1 MVRRVVSW
9 MAMVAVS
16 LALAAPAR
24 AQEWRR
30 VTPLPASDVFA
41 LRAVGDTLVAGT
53 DTTVFVST
61 DGGGTWRSPARVA
74 AAVVVVD
81 AVSLRDGRLYAGTL
95 GQGVFVSD
103 DLGASWQP
111 FNDGLTGGPFD
122 SQLDVADLEA
132 RGDSL
137 YAATEGAGVY
147 VRRLAPPDTWH
158 PYGDAFE
165 PNQAPNVSDLAS
177 DGARLLACAGG
188 NGMMFTR
195 DPADPDWTVSFLD
208 DVGIHAGLA
217 PEAALWTGSSWV
229 VGTNLGVFA
238 SPTGLQQWT
247 RTQTPLTQVHG
258 SAFALRGGTLIGAFD
273 LQDLA
278 VIQESGDQGA
288 TWTNVETLL
297 QTFVYQIVV
306 EDGNLFAARADG
318 LWVRRA
324 TTSVP
329 EAGGPDALR
338 VALAGPNPVRDVARF
353 RFQLPHAGDATLE
366 LFDVAGRR
374 TASRVT
380 GFYGAGAHETSV
392 DAARLAPG
400 VYGARLTSGGASV
413 TTRVVRAP

>member
-1 MVRRVVSW
+1 MLQRVMAW
-9 MAMVAVS
+9 MAVAAVS
-16 LALAAPAR
+16 LALGAPAR

-30 VTPLPASDVFA
+30 VTALPASDVFA
-41 LRAVGDTLVAGT
+41 LRAMGDTLVAGM

-61 DGGGTWRSPARVA
+61 DGGGTWRPPVRVA
-74 AAVVVVD
+74 VDVAVVD
-81 AVSLRDGRLYAGTL
+81 AVLLRNGRSYAGTL

-111 FNDGLTGGPFD
+111 FNDGLTGGLFD

-137 YAATEGAGVY
+137 YAATQGAGVY
-147 VRRLAPPDTWH
+147 VRRLTPADTWH

-177 DGARLLACAGG
+177 DGARLVACAGG

-238 SPTGLQQWT
+238 SPTGLQPWT

-278 VIQESGDQGA
+278 VIQESVDQGA
-288 TWTNVETLL
+288 TWSNVETLL
-297 QTFVYQIVV
+297 QTFVYQLVV
-306 EDGNLFAARADG
+306 QGGNLFAARADG

-329 EAGGPDALR
+329 EARGPGALR
-338 VALAGPNPVRDVARF
+338 VALVGPNPVRDVAQF
-353 RFQLPHAGDATLE
+353 RFELPRAGEAALE
-366 LFDVAGRR
+366 LFDVAGR
-374 TASRVT
+374 AAARVS
-380 GFYGAGAHETSV
+380 GFWSAGVHETSV
-392 DAARLAPG
+392 DAAQLAPG
-400 VYGARLTSGGASV
+400 VYGARLTSGGASA
-413 TTRVVRAP
+413 TTRVVRVL